1 MSWKQWLK
9 KITKPDSCQARE
21 TQVCVHHF
29 CSEIPSV
36 LTLLRALRMQR
47 YFIFFNIAG
56 IHTDHIT
63 QPLCFIKHLS
73 KHWTWIYI
81 LKASGCFI
89 FMKDKLI
96 KLKSIAIWDS
106 MGGLAFFAFLKSF
119 CTQRQKQTSG
129 CQAILFWREK
139 KAGNVATTMHKKNV
153 DLHKTSVAL
162 SRKLSCIYNPFSLW
176 ALLR

>member
-1 MSWKQWLK
+1 MIEEDNKTWLL
-9 KITKPDSCQARE
+9 SGERNSSLRA
-21 TQVCVHHF
+21 
-29 CSEIPSV
+29 S
-36 LTLLRALRMQR
+36 LLLRNSLR
-47 YFIFFNIAG
+47 FDSVESVKNAEIESFFFNIAG
-56 IHTDHIT
+56 THTDHIT

-96 KLKSIAIWDS
+96 KLKSIGIWDS